1 MKTGF
6 PPIANQNSTTLVL
19 GSMPGEESLCKQQYY
34 AHPRNAFWYIM
45 GELFN
50 FDLKINYKAKTKCLL
65 NNNVAVWDVL
75 KSCDRVGSLD
85 SSIKNNSII
94 VNDFHVFFREH
105 YKINKVYFNG
115 AKAEQEYK
123 KRVLPTLNIIQSIE
137 YVRLPSTSPAMAKST
152 KEEKLIE
159 WKIIKNNI

>member
-19 GSMPGEESLCKQQYY
+19 GSMPSEKSLCKQQYY

-75 KSCDRVGSLD
+75 KFCDRVGSLD

-105 YKINKVYFNG
+105 YKINKVY
-115 AKAEQEYK
+115 
-123 KRVLPTLNIIQSIE
+123 
-137 YVRLPSTSPAMAKST
+137 
-152 KEEKLIE
+152 
-159 WKIIKNNI
+159 